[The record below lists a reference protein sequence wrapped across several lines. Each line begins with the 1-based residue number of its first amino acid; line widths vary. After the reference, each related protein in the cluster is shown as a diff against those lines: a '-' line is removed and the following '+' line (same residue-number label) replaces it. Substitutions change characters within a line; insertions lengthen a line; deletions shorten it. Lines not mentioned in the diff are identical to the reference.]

1 MAFKLAV
8 ALIFSALASMVAAA
22 PAEPVADR
30 IASPVENATE
40 LSAANSGQGM
50 FPGSLKGYASPLRLT
65 LSPGTYFY
73 PGLGACGWTNNNNQL
88 VVAVSSSL
96 YQNTKYVSS

>member
-1 MAFKLAV
+1 MAFKLAA
-8 ALIFSALASMVAAA
+8 ALIFSALASMAAAA

-50 FPGSLKGYASPLRLT
+50 SSESHV
-65 LSPGTYFY
+65 LS
-73 PGLGACGWTNNNNQL
+73 
-88 VVAVSSSL
+88 
-96 YQNTKYVSS
+96 